1 MKDNIK
7 QINMSKKVI
16 LFSGSWCKPC
26 QLYKPTF
33 NKVAAST
40 PGIQFETVDVDSGH
54 QSIMENGI
62 RNVPTTVIVEAD
74 GTIRKQSG
82 NMSEETLKAFIG

>member
-1 MKDNIK
+1 
-7 QINMSKKVI
+7 MSKKVI

-33 NKVAAST
+33 EQVRASL
-40 PGIQFETVDVDSGH
+40 PLSFETIDVDSGH
-54 QSIMENGI
+54 PYITEYSI
-62 RNVPTTVIVEAD
+62 RNVPTTVVVEAN

-82 NMSEETLKAFIG
+82 NMSADALKAFIG